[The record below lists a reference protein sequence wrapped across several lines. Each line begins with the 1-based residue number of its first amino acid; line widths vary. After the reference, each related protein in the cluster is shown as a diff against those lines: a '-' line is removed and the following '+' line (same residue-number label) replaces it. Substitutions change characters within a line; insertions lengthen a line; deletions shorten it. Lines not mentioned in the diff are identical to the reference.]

1 MKILNKVMVLCMAL
15 LFSSG
20 IYAVQ
25 DKSASNPPNK
35 IEFNYHTQQGVT
47 QPFML
52 AKDQLCRLDRES
64 GVVHCQTQ
72 S

>member
-1 MKILNKVMVLCMAL
+1 MKILNRVMVLCLAL

-20 IYAVQ
+20 IYAAQ

-35 IEFNYHTQQGVT
+35 IEFNYQTQQGVA
-47 QPFML
+47 QPLIL
-52 AKDQLCRLDRES
+52 AKDQLCQLNSKS
-64 GVVHCQTQ
+64 GVVRCQTQ